1 MNEIKE
7 NKKKKKKEFE
17 IIDIINN
24 SETFL
29 NKNIYLFLVLLFK
42 NIFLKKSNQKDIY
55 DKLDKIISHI
65 NINMIKEV
73 DKLIS
78 KEYDLKNIRNILDFA
93 KSQNLIYC
101 GDIIENILIY
111 IFSFGFKIDKNAT
124 FGEYLYN
131 NISKLRSSSNILNM
145 IMPDI
150 FGPDELQD
158 LNPLIKVKSDDEV
171 NEAKEKSVLYKLLL
185 EIYEM
190 KYKFIWIENDNSKAL
205 NYINNGY
212 LNMKIYEKIY
222 NILRENSNSVIEQ
235 DLTINSINIL
245 VSNYRKHGKVLRPP
259 IRIVRAFLISVFI
272 YYQNKHSPLMDYIK
286 PNKNIND
293 EENEDSLGYIPFTY
307 ELDNALIEGRFA
319 NIILSP
325 LKIEP
330 RISNVVISRNNL
342 RESGLYELSKLL
354 IMNKNIKL
362 VDFKTSILRSN
373 FLDYFNFGMG
383 LHDNYTLEELD
394 LSNNYF
400 KEDSEENLYK
410 IISHLKGLKTLNL
423 SSNELRKGLSL
434 FFVVLKKLYRKRKT
448 KLENL
453 YLNRCILDEQSL
465 YELGELLKGK
475 FCKLKRLSLCGN
487 SFPYNNNDFLKKLKK
502 NKSLTEIYLN
512 RNDIW
517 NGDIDDILRIINNTG
532 IKYLYLYKIRITDFN
547 KLLNILYRT
556 KLIGNKNDKN
566 NINLDELFLTNLDL
580 SNNDFSIKNQHHI
593 ELLTKLVEKTNLN
606 CLDISHILY
615 GSNPDKYKKMREN
628 VNYRKKVEALRKI
641 LEDNRNKYIKN
652 VEDLRKNKVDKK
664 NNDNLKDEKI
674 LKYYDDKINN
684 IIVNDRAK
692 YTLFLRKEA
701 QKLLNNEKSEEI
713 RKNEEEL
720 KKVEEN
726 IINYMIYKRAE
737 RDVNKLEKEIKMKKL
752 III

>member
-7 NKKKKKKEFE
+7 NKDKKKKEFE

-42 NIFLKKSNQKDIY
+42 NIFLKKSNQKAIY

-101 GDIIENILIY
+101 GDIIESILIY

-131 NISKLRSSSNILNM
+131 NISKLRNSSNILNM

-171 NEAKEKSVLYKLLL
+171 NEAKEKSLLYKLLL

-286 PNKNIND
+286 PNKNLND
-293 EENEDSLGYIPFTY
+293 EENEDSLVYIPFTY
-307 ELDNALIEGRFA
+307 ELDKAFIEGRFA

-330 RISNVVISRNNL
+330 RINNVVIARNNL

-400 KEDSEENLYK
+400 KEDSEKNLYK

-517 NGDIDDILRIINNTG
+517 NGDIDDILKIINNTG

-556 KLIGNKNDKN
+556 KLI
-566 NINLDELFLTNLDL
+566 
-580 SNNDFSIKNQHHI
+580 Q
-593 ELLTKLVEKTNLN
+593 
-606 CLDISHILY
+606 
-615 GSNPDKYKKMREN
+615 
-628 VNYRKKVEALRKI
+628 
-641 LEDNRNKYIKN
+641 
-652 VEDLRKNKVDKK
+652 
-664 NNDNLKDEKI
+664 
-674 LKYYDDKINN
+674 
-684 IIVNDRAK
+684 
-692 YTLFLRKEA
+692 
-701 QKLLNNEKSEEI
+701 
-713 RKNEEEL
+713 
-720 KKVEEN
+720 
-726 IINYMIYKRAE
+726 
-737 RDVNKLEKEIKMKKL
+737 
-752 III
+752 

>member
-1 MNEIKE
+1 
-7 NKKKKKKEFE
+7 
-17 IIDIINN
+17 
-24 SETFL
+24 
-29 NKNIYLFLVLLFK
+29 
-42 NIFLKKSNQKDIY
+42 
-55 DKLDKIISHI
+55 
-65 NINMIKEV
+65 MIKEV

-101 GDIIENILIY
+101 GDIIESILIY

-131 NISKLRSSSNILNM
+131 NISKLRNSSNILNM

-150 FGPDELQD
+150 FGPDELQN

-171 NEAKEKSVLYKLLL
+171 NEAKEKSLLYKLLL

-286 PNKNIND
+286 PNKNLND
-293 EENEDSLGYIPFTY
+293 EENEDSLVYIPFTY
-307 ELDNALIEGRFA
+307 ELDKAFIEGRFA

-330 RISNVVISRNNL
+330 RINNVVIARNNL

-423 SSNELRKGLSL
+423 SSNELCN
-434 FFVVLKKLYRKRKT
+434 FKKT
-448 KLENL
+448 
-453 YLNRCILDEQSL
+453 
-465 YELGELLKGK
+465 
-475 FCKLKRLSLCGN
+475 
-487 SFPYNNNDFLKKLKK
+487 
-502 NKSLTEIYLN
+502 
-512 RNDIW
+512 
-517 NGDIDDILRIINNTG
+517 
-532 IKYLYLYKIRITDFN
+532 
-547 KLLNILYRT
+547 
-556 KLIGNKNDKN
+556 
-566 NINLDELFLTNLDL
+566 
-580 SNNDFSIKNQHHI
+580 
-593 ELLTKLVEKTNLN
+593 
-606 CLDISHILY
+606 IS
-615 GSNPDKYKKMREN
+615 
-628 VNYRKKVEALRKI
+628 
-641 LEDNRNKYIKN
+641 
-652 VEDLRKNKVDKK
+652 
-664 NNDNLKDEKI
+664 
-674 LKYYDDKINN
+674 
-684 IIVNDRAK
+684 
-692 YTLFLRKEA
+692 
-701 QKLLNNEKSEEI
+701 
-713 RKNEEEL
+713 
-720 KKVEEN
+720 
-726 IINYMIYKRAE
+726 
-737 RDVNKLEKEIKMKKL
+737 
-752 III
+752 